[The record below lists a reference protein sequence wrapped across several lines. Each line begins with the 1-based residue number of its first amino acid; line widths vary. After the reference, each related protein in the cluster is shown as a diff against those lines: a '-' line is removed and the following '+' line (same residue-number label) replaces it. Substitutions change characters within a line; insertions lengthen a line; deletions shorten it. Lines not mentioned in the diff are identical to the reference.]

1 MDIFK
6 QKRRSSC
13 GAEDL
18 CVRRPSSFEEDARA
32 QDNELRYSLKSRV
45 PALLRNNGL
54 LKVHN
59 LNFTIAR
66 AFGRINCMLNIGH
79 D

>member
-18 CVRRPSSFEEDARA
+18 CVRRPSSFEEGARA

-45 PALLRNNGL
+45 PALLGNNGL

-59 LNFTIAR
+59 FRFITAR
-66 AFGRINCMLNIGH
+66 AFSLINCMLNIGH